1 MLTNKEV
8 AMKASEFKRWLAKQG
23 ATFEPGRG
31 SHLKVYFNGPCTPL
45 NSRPALLK
53 PSRNSLASSEIP
65 HV

>member
-31 SHLKVYFNGPCTPL
+31 SHLKVYFNGRQSVLPMHATE
-45 NSRPALLK
+45 LK
-53 PSRNSLASSEIP
+53 TGLVEAIKKQLGLK
-65 HV
+65 